1 MERER
6 EEKRAEDER
15 AAAILAAE
23 AAEAEEMGLADDEVA
38 LDEAEQEMFR
48 HLQDLDSHLGQED
61 GEHEQAIGSTFTAV
75 SLMLSNLKLKCCTKI
90 TEEWRFVI

>member
-1 MERER
+1 MFRFSRFCLKFPSLSRLERER

-23 AAEAEEMGLADDEVA
+23 AEEAEQMGLADDEVA

-61 GEHEQAIGSTFTAV
+61 GEHEQEIG
-75 SLMLSNLKLKCCTKI
+75 
-90 TEEWRFVI
+90 